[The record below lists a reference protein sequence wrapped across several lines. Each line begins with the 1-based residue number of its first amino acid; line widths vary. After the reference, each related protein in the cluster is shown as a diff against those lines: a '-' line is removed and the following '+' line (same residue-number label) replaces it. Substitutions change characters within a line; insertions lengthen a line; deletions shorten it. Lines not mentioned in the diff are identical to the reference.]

1 MHFLK
6 NLLKYTAIVVCGVL
20 LGLAVCA
27 GVQWF
32 WRCLD
37 AGTLAGLPAIVAILV
52 CLIVGLS
59 VLEG

>member
-1 MHFLK
+1 MNFIK
-6 NLLKYTAIVVCGVL
+6 RLLKYTAIVLCGVL

-32 WRCLD
+32 WEGVQ
-37 AGTLAGLPAIVAILV
+37 AGDVGNLWVIGLIIV

-59 VLEG
+59 IVEE

>member
-1 MHFLK
+1 MDFIK
-6 NLLKYTAIVVCGVL
+6 RLLKYTAIVLCGVL

-37 AGTLAGLPAIVAILV
+37 AGTFAGLPAIVAILV